1 MHRHIDGHR
10 AETENNMLNIK
21 KVGYKPGVYGIFY
34 DNKAIS
40 QPGSKEDMEAI
51 LRAMELGKMP
61 RPTVKR
67 GRVVAAVAFS
77 AIWVF
82 MFVVAVMLTNGCAV

>member
-1 MHRHIDGHR
+1 
-10 AETENNMLNIK
+10 
-21 KVGYKPGVYGIFY
+21 
-34 DNKAIS
+34 
-40 QPGSKEDMEAI
+40 
-51 LRAMELGKMP
+51 MP

-77 AIWVF
+77 AIGVF